1 MGNDHLILSHDCFAA
16 NTFTKIICGPQ
27 GKKIKTMFKISL
39 IVIEGNSSSHQRCS
53 LMSLK
58 YVWDVL
64 SILYAHIL
72 PLIAGLDVMQ
82 QIPPPPPPH
91 THTIPFQQSPIPGLP
106 IRVESEETANG

>member
-1 MGNDHLILSHDCFAA
+1 MTVLLQ

-27 GKKIKTMFKISL
+27 GKKIKTFKFKISL

-64 SILYAHIL
+64 SILCAHIL

-82 QIPPPPPPH
+82 QITPPPPH
-91 THTIPFQQSPIPGLP
+91 THTHTPFLSTVTH
-106 IRVESEETANG
+106 RWSTN